1 MCINHQG
8 PMPHEYNNQLGGNL
22 LDWLVNFYVYYPMI
36 KQVNFQL
43 QNSKYRQPVST
54 HFTLSPQDK
63 VIPSC
68 LKNFFN
74 RLKKENDLAKVFLV
88 KPEPEEILPIK

>member
-8 PMPHEYNNQLGGNL
+8 PMPHEYNHQLGGNP
-22 LDWLVNFYVYYPMI
+22 LDWLVNFYVYYPMV

-54 HFTLSPQDK
+54 HFTFHIVSTRQGYS
-63 VIPSC
+63 IMS
-68 LKNFFN
+68 
-74 RLKKENDLAKVFLV
+74 
-88 KPEPEEILPIK
+88 

>member
-1 MCINHQG
+1 
-8 PMPHEYNNQLGGNL
+8 MPHEYNNQLGGNL

>member
-8 PMPHEYNNQLGGNL
+8 PMPHEYNHQLGGNL

-54 HFTLSPQDK
+54 HS
-63 VIPSC
+63 
-68 LKNFFN
+68 
-74 RLKKENDLAKVFLV
+74 
-88 KPEPEEILPIK
+88 